1 MCVWVGQL
9 VFFVISLFDV
19 DEYAQVVLAGAD
31 ADACAGELCGELVE
45 AAGCDATF
53 GAVDVEG

>member
-1 MCVWVGQL
+1 MCVGVGQL
-9 VFFVISLFDV
+9 VFFIVSLLDV

-31 ADACAGELCGELVE
+31 ADTCASELCAELVE
-45 AAGCDATF
+45 AAGCDAAF